1 MNAVNITVGGLIASI
16 FFIFLCIALNAEQY
30 YKELNI
36 HSTVKDIKIVS
47 AKPTIVLRDRSAN
60 NTTRVNVITPVLQ
73 EAPKPILVKEA
84 NCTLIEHKKEENSS
98 IKKIE
103 VLTAVKEPLIET
115 PSVYLLADNNVS
127 ENNLSQSKS
136 KIVVDSKIEK
146 STILVENIQ
155 NKITTL
161 LEERQITFKKNSGKL
176 SKEGREVLDKLLIL
190 LSDQKSFTIEV
201 QGHTDAG
208 GKAKVNQWI
217 SQMRANRVK
226 KYLLQKG
233 ISSKNIKAKGFG
245 ESQLLFSD
253 KPYSQKNRRVEI
265 YIKRRENAR
274 IND

>member
-1 MNAVNITVGGLIASI
+1 MNAVNISVGGVIASI
-16 FFIFLCIALNAEQY
+16 FFIFLCISLNAEQY
-30 YKELNI
+30 YKELNVP
-36 HSTVKDIKIVS
+36 HDVEDIKVVS
-47 AKPTIVLRDRSAN
+47 VKPTIILRDRSSN
-60 NTTRVNVITPVLQ
+60 NITQINVITPVRQ
-73 EAPKPILVKEA
+73 EAPKPILIKEV
-84 NCTLIEHKKEENSS
+84 NCTLLEHKKEENIS

-103 VLTAVKEPLIET
+103 VLTAVKEPLSEE
-115 PSVYLLADNNVS
+115 PSVYLLSYNNVS
-127 ENNLSQSKS
+127 DTNLSSNVSDTNFSSPKT
-136 KIVVDSKIEK
+136 V
-146 STILVENIQ
+146 LENIQ
-155 NKITTL
+155 DKISTL
-161 LEERQITFKKNSGKL
+161 LHDRQITFKKNSGKL
-176 SKEGREVLDKLLIL
+176 SREGREVLDKLLIL

-245 ESQLLFSD
+245 ETKLLFSD

-265 YIKRRENAR
+265 HIKRRENAR